1 MNALSRTLLATLLV
15 SLSLVGCASDRA
27 IPDPTATTMPPTP
40 TPVNPTP
47 TVTSP
52 PQPGMD
58 LPFDTINGGSSGYKG
73 IDARLIVIS
82 VPYHVPLLPGVSIET
97 FQKLDYE
104 KVLVI
109 ALYQGWRGNCPHGR
123 MGIERITYDGDRV
136 VRVEATLPC
145 LHLSGEKECALV
157 DKECSLYHIVS
168 MAKLGAMTDKQV
180 KFVLV
185 ANGEEIIKQR
195 YWIGT
200 GPY

>member
-1 MNALSRTLLATLLV
+1 MPKEDSLMNALSRTLFATLLV
-15 SLSLVGCASDRA
+15 SLSLMGCASGRA
-27 IPDPTATTMPPTP
+27 TPDSTATTMPPTP

-52 PQPGMD
+52 PELGME
-58 LPFDTINGGSSGYKG
+58 LPFDTINKGSSGYKG

-104 KVLVI
+104 KVLVV
-109 ALYQGWRGNCPHGR
+109 AVYQGWQASCPQ
-123 MGIERITYDGDRV
+123 
-136 VRVEATLPC
+136 
-145 LHLSGEKECALV
+145 ECTVV
-157 DKECSLYHIVS
+157 DKVCSPYHIVS
-168 MAKLGAMTDKQV
+168 IAKLQTITDKRV

-185 ANGEEIIKQR
+185 VDGEEIIKQW
-195 YWIGT
+195 YWIHA